1 MNLNRINIDR
11 RKLIKLAGASLA
23 TAGVGSALGGISGCG
38 DNASEVPAPAS
49 TRGVI
54 GKNGKRVLPWSNWSG
69 LQRCQPSLRVAPA
82 DEAELA
88 QMIGQST
95 QAIRFVGSG
104 HSFNALVPTD
114 QTLMSLARLRGIE
127 SIDTSAKQVNVWA
140 GTTLAELG
148 EPLWKEGLSI
158 ANMPDIDRQALAGAI
173 ATSTHGAG
181 ERFGSLSSMVTA
193 MRLVNAGGE
202 VIECSA
208 DKNTDL
214 FNAARTNMGAL
225 GAVSQVRLQLADALK
240 LKRRQWI
247 MPFDE
252 ALDRVDELRADNRNF
267 EFFALPHTD
276 YVFAIVHNETD
287 EEPNIESRYAEEDS
301 YETFRMM
308 SEVYDW
314 VPGFM
319 RHRLGNMAARTVEPE
334 IEIGRAFEIF
344 SNTRDIRNNEMEYSL
359 PAELAPA
366 CIREMM
372 DTIRKENIN
381 IVFPIEYRYIKA
393 DNIWLSP
400 FYQRTTCS
408 ISVHQFIDRDHRPY
422 FDRME
427 TILRKYEGRP
437 HPGKLHSLSHKELS
451 LLYPRFNDFLQVRK
465 EMDPN
470 GKFLNDFV
478 SKLLG
483 VV

>member
-1 MNLNRINIDR
+1 MSMNLDRINIDR
-11 RKLIKLAGASLA
+11 RKLLKLAGASMASAGIASA
-23 TAGVGSALGGISGCG
+23 TGVLGGCADKS
-38 DNASEVPAPAS
+38 SEAPVL
-49 TRGVI
+49 TKGII
-54 GKNGKRVLPWSNWSG
+54 GENGKRVLPWSNWSG
-69 LQRCQPSLRVAPA
+69 LQHCQPSLRVAPA
-82 DEAELA
+82 SEAELA
-88 QMIGQST
+88 QMIGQSK

-127 SIDTSAKQVNVWA
+127 SIDASTRQANIWA

-148 EPLWKEGLSI
+148 EPLWENGMSI
-158 ANMPDIDRQALAGAI
+158 ANMPDIDKQALAGAI

-181 ERFGSLSSMVTA
+181 ERFGSLSSMVTQ
-193 MRLVNAGGE
+193 MRLVNARGE
-202 VIECSA
+202 IIECSA
-208 DKNTDL
+208 DKNSDL

-225 GAVSQVRLQLADALK
+225 GAVSQIKLQLAAALK

-247 MPFDE
+247 MPFE
-252 ALDRVDELRADNRNF
+252 EVMERIEELRANNRNF

-276 YVFAIVHNETD
+276 YVFAITHNETD
-287 EEPNIESRYAEEDS
+287 EETTIHSRYAAEDS

-308 SEVYDW
+308 SKVYDW

-319 RHRLGNMAARTVEPE
+319 RHRLGNMAAGTVEPE
-334 IEIGRAFEIF
+334 EEVARAFEIF

-372 DTIRKENIN
+372 DVIRKENIN
-381 IVFPIEYRYIKA
+381 IVFPIEYRYVKA
-393 DNIWLSP
+393 DDIWLSP

-408 ISVHQFIDRDHRPY
+408 ISVHQFIDRDYRPY
-422 FDRME
+422 FARME
-427 TILRKYEGRP
+427 EILRKYEGRP

-451 LLYPRFNDFLQVRK
+451 MLYPRFQDFLQIRK
-465 EMDPN
+465 EMDPE
-470 GKFLNDFV
+470 GKFLNDFLR
-478 SKLLG
+478 KLLG